1 MALGGRKRI
10 ESSSRGLREKATL
23 IGCSVERGS
32 MKWLRSIF
40 LFTVL
45 GLTTFGGAQKPTAFL
60 TVNAG
65 SDSWSVVRV
74 PCEGFPA
81 YPEIKKYFP
90 VEKECPI
97 LGETTPETK
106 TVYVLEGQAP
116 ADEKTTVLH
125 ELMHV
130 AVGVNFSLQIMMGHD
145 AIYDIS
151 EKLSPILANNPQLLK
166 YLAK

>member
-1 MALGGRKRI
+1 
-10 ESSSRGLREKATL
+10 
-23 IGCSVERGS
+23 

-45 GLTTFGGAQKPTAFL
+45 GLTTFCGAQKPTAFL
-60 TVNAG
+60 TVNTG
-65 SDSWSVVRV
+65 SASWSVVRV
-74 PCEGFPA
+74 TCEAFPD
-81 YPEIKKYFP
+81 YPEIKRYFP
-90 VEKECPI
+90 NEKECPI
-97 LGETTPETK
+97 LGETSPENK

-116 ADEKTTVLH
+116 ADEKATVLH

-130 AVGVNFSLQIMMGHD
+130 AVGLNFSLEIMMGHD
-145 AIYDIS
+145 AIYEIS